1 MSNSYPKRIKT
12 LFFTEESVRRYG
24 NETLQCFVRTDTLT
38 LDSWLKQKKRE
49 VTVDET
55 LKNELVYQNVSG
67 SVFTIKKMSRNLK
80 VKLFVRNVH
89 ITAKIAKLQ

>member
-55 LKNELVYQNVSG
+55 LKNELVYQKC
-67 SVFTIKKMSRNLK
+67 IWKCIHHKKNEPQSKGKAIRSECAYNGL
-80 VKLFVRNVH
+80 
-89 ITAKIAKLQ
+89 